1 VPLHVVR
8 NSGGLDLVT
17 ALRIS
22 GTALNADDGWKLQ
35 FYNDTAT
42 QEQGSLIVQYKTVG
56 SWKTS
61 LTSTNNVTFDTAG
74 TERMRIDSSGN
85 VGIGTSSPAGTLQL
99 KDTNAKLQL
108 TNDDNTGIAEVAFR
122 TTTGSNKG
130 FVQYNFS
137 DNNMSF
143 RTNSNEAMRIDSSG
157 NLLVGKTSTSSNTVG
172 TGVFPSGLA
181 TFCRDGAE
189 VVYVNRKTSDGELI
203 RLAKNGTTVGSIGV
217 TAGGVD
223 TYIGKGT
230 TGLRFY
236 DGSNT
241 DGGTGIIVPW
251 NTSTN
256 AARDAQ
262 MNLGSSS
269 ERYRNLYL
277 SGGVYL
283 GGTGSANKLDDYEEG
298 TWTPTFKQTVT
309 NPTVTYSNT
318 SGFYTKI
325 GRMVHASCR
334 IQTST
339 VSGGS
344 GNLLLDGLPFA
355 ASNASGTKDMFTV
368 SLGVVFNFSSGNAPS
383 TGFISPSESRI
394 KLFKADSAEARDS
407 VYTAVTSVGASNGL
421 IMNVVYMTDS

>member
-1 VPLHVVR
+1 
-8 NSGGLDLVT
+8 
-17 ALRIS
+17 
-22 GTALNADDGWKLQ
+22 
-35 FYNDTAT
+35 
-42 QEQGSLIVQYKTVG
+42 
-56 SWKTS
+56 
-61 LTSTNNVTFDTAG
+61 
-74 TERMRIDSSGN
+74 
-85 VGIGTSSPAGTLQL
+85 
-99 KDTNAKLQL
+99 
-108 TNDDNTGIAEVAFR
+108 
-122 TTTGSNKG
+122 
-130 FVQYNFS
+130 
-137 DNNMSF
+137 
-143 RTNSNEAMRIDSSG
+143 MRIDSSG

-298 TWTPTFKQTVT
+298 THQVT
-309 NPTVTYSNT
+309 MTGST
-318 SGFYTKI
+318 SGTATLNSSLDTITFRKI
-325 GRMVHASCR
+325 GSVVHVQGRIRVSSVNGASGR
-334 IQTST
+334 VKISLPFSAVSTTDDGTALLTAVVYGGNKIDNGEGTIIWEIFESQNVANLYYSDGSSVADVSFTTHVNGST
-339 VSGGS
+339 VVGISGS
-344 GNLLLDGLPFA
+344 Y
-355 ASNASGTKDMFTV
+355 
-368 SLGVVFNFSSGNAPS
+368 
-383 TGFISPSESRI
+383 I
-394 KLFKADSAEARDS
+394 
-407 VYTAVTSVGASNGL
+407 TA
-421 IMNVVYMTDS
+421 

>member
-283 GGTGSANKLDDYEEG
+283 GGTGSSNKLDDYEEG
-298 TWTPTFKQTVT
+298 TWTPVFTGWSTT
-309 NPTVTYSNT
+309 GTT
-318 SGFYTKI
+318 SVDGSYTKI
-325 GRMVHASCR
+325 GNTVIVTGRFRSATGSIASTKG
-334 IQTST
+334 TST
-339 VSGGS
+339 ITGLPFSISGFTAFSVSVGQGGS
-344 GNLLLDGLPFA
+344 GG
-355 ASNASGTKDMFTV
+355 G
-368 SLGVVFNFSSGNAPS
+368 G
-383 TGFISPSESRI
+383 
-394 KLFKADSAEARDS
+394 
-407 VYTAVTSVGASNGL
+407 VGANNGDTL
-421 IMNVVYMTDS
+421 YAPTISAAFEDIHFQATYHTT